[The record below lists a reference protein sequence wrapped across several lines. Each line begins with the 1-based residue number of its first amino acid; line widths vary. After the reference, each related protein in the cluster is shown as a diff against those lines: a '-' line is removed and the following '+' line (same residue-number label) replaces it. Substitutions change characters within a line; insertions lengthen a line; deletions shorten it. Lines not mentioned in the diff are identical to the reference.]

1 MIGYTLVEFK
11 LALLYFINVDGL
23 QAEFIKRLHVLY
35 TLDYQDAVQVIINNF
50 HSSHSSL

>member
-23 QAEFIKRLHVLY
+23 QAEFIKRLSCCVHIRLPGCSN
-35 TLDYQDAVQVIINNF
+35 YQ
-50 HSSHSSL
+50 